1 MTLLAHGLHLRGGY
15 RNNGSKRALC
25 KDNDSAQL
33 LLFGFFAMFTRLP
46 VGAVLVT
53 VLVTQLAAPSLTPAE
68 RERKLFIDAKPGTDG
83 LGDQHYCSLKNGCD
97 GRRRQP
103 TYYDGADRSR
113 AAEEKGY
120 STELDR

>member
-1 MTLLAHGLHLRGGY
+1 
-15 RNNGSKRALC
+15 
-25 KDNDSAQL
+25 
-33 LLFGFFAMFTRLP
+33 MFTRLP

-53 VLVTQLAAPSLTPAE
+53 VLVTQVAAPSRTPAE
-68 RERKLFIDAKPGTDG
+68 RERKLFLDAKPGTDG

-113 AAEEKGY
+113 AAEEKGH
-120 STELDR
+120 STEQDR